1 MNSIGILTAVRPSR
15 DHGIIVCKSPRT
27 CTWKLE
33 LLSSDLH
40 TDRKI
45 RYMPKWK
52 VGTRKKIV
60 VDKKGRSMVTRD
72 KLKSRM

>member
-1 MNSIGILTAVRPSR
+1 MNSRGILAAVRPSR
-15 DHGIIVCKSPRT
+15 DDGIIVCKSPRM

-40 TDRKI
+40 KTSYTVRVAEIRTCTDRKI

-52 VGTRKKIV
+52 VGIRKKIV
-60 VDKKGRSMVTRD
+60 INS
-72 KLKSRM
+72 